1 MFKNKIKVF
10 FYQDYRDEM
19 ADKESVKM
27 ELVNQGQQLAKVSSE
42 VRAADIEGKLLRLE
56 DKWQHVTSVMSFR
69 YVVLNRRQTSEV
81 IGQMATCH
89 LLCLSDML
97 F

>member
-1 MFKNKIKVF
+1 
-10 FYQDYRDEM
+10 M

-69 YVVLNRRQTSEV
+69 YVILDINPCVVNLIIYSNGEKR
-81 IGQMATCH
+81 
-89 LLCLSDML
+89 
-97 F
+97 